1 MIVGVDI
8 DSHKASLCAVPF
20 DGGRPILAEA
30 RWRPNNKTGEALAYL
45 DRIPDGLT
53 EATDALAAASPDR
66 FAAEPNVWFL
76 ERGFGAS
83 RRSDFI
89 MGAFTGAI
97 FVALHTSY
105 PNDRVNLMEA
115 REWKTIVTA
124 VSGIGTTVKGR
135 GNPNAKKEAANEACR
150 ALLLLDEVDGSDWGP
165 DALDSFGIAFAG
177 RRLNAAAIGNSQ
189 LERTPA

>member
-1 MIVGVDI
+1 MIVCVDI

-105 PNDRVNLMEA
+105 PNDRVNLIQPA
-115 REWKTIVTA
+115 A
-124 VSGIGTTVKGR
+124 QGLIG
-135 GNPNAKKEAANEACR
+135 KKEAANEACR